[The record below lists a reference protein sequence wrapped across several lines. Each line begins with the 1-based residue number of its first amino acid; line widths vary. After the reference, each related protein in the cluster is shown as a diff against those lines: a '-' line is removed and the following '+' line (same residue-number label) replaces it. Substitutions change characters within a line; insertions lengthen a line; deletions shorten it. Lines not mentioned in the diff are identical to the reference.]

1 MAQDDRS
8 TYLHKEWIGMLQPVG
23 LVVEPTALVQAQISL
38 DRGRLVELQQPFKG
52 WMTEGNLPGRP
63 DYQGAWL
70 SGDRFQA
77 FLTEFLRWPA
87 KTVAGLGDTP
97 LPQDFTL
104 YLPDYGETL
113 EPTYGVKDKA
123 GDWVMLVKVV
133 PLGWE
138 FDQDEPGSEQR
149 WQATPQQKFERLL
162 REKQQPVGLMFN
174 GTHIRLVYAPRGEA
188 SGYLTFPV
196 QAMTEVAGRLI
207 LGAMEML
214 LGRNSLLASQPEQRL
229 TKVLEASRKAQAM
242 VSEQLAAQV
251 LDALWELLRG
261 FESAYKMVQSPLLE
275 ELSQTR
281 EGCRHLY
288 GGLITTLMRLVF
300 LLYAEERDVMPDDA
314 VYGQHY
320 SVLGLYECLVEE
332 NGTYPDTMDQRYGA
346 WAGLLSLFRLVYEG
360 GGPYEDYLPARHG
373 QLFDP
378 DAYPF
383 LEGRRTPAAAISH
396 LPQVAD
402 GVVFRMLD
410 KLLMLK
416 GDRLS
421 YRALSVEEIGSV
433 YEGIMGFEVEVAPGP
448 SLAVRP
454 KDVVIDL
461 EALLAKKPADRLSML
476 KEAGCDLGTG
486 KAAKDLKAAKT
497 LPDLQAALDRRI
509 SHRTPSLLPMG
520 SLYLQPG
527 EERRRSGSHYTPQKL
542 TQPIV
547 ETTLRPILSQ
557 FGPHPT
563 AEQILSLKVCDLA
576 MGSGAFLVETCRQLA
591 DELVKAWEREK
602 ATPRGALDPLL
613 MARRLVAQR
622 CLYGVDKNPFAVNL
636 AKLSL
641 WLLTL
646 SNDRPFTFVDH
657 ALKAGDSLVGLTSK
671 EIGSFTQVA
680 QLSLLDSDS
689 QVREQLRQVE
699 NYRRAIQET
708 DTTDDDQMSRKY
720 EAWQQAEAILE
731 GPRLAGL
738 MKVGAFFKGQKPKER
753 EQLAQE
759 YQTLWAQG
767 TKAELAEIVASL
779 QQNDR
784 PLTPFNWEIEFP
796 EVFDRQNAGF
806 DAIVGNP
813 PFAGKNTLINGHP
826 EGYLDWLKV
835 VHPESHGNADLV
847 AHFFR
852 RTFTILRK
860 EGTFGLVSTNTVSQG
875 DTRSTG
881 LRVMAKEGCDFY
893 NVTKRVKWQ
902 GAAAVVASVTHGYK
916 GKYSGQRYLNG
927 RAVDK
932 ITAFFFH
939 DGGNED
945 PKKLRA
951 NEDKSFQGSI
961 VLGMGFIF
969 DDTDKKGVASTIAE
983 MHRLIEENPKNAE
996 VIFPY
1001 IGGEEVNSSPTHS
1014 HHRYV
1019 INFGEM
1025 SEAAVRKKY
1034 PDLMKI
1040 VEEKVKPERLKQK
1053 DKGGKKIWWQFL
1065 RTRGELQKKIV
1076 GSNQVLVI
1084 SQVGNA
1090 CAFAFLP
1097 TGMVYSHR
1105 LIIFPWQTYTA
1116 FIILQGRCHEIWAR
1130 FLSYSLKDDFA
1141 YGPSDCFENFPFP
1154 ANWETNPT
1162 LEAIGKTYYDYR
1174 ADLMVQ
1180 NNQGLTDTYN
1190 RFHDPHEDDPAIL
1203 KLREL
1208 HSQMDRAV
1216 LNAYGWQDLET
1227 TCGFALDYLDID
1239 PEDVPAQA
1247 QERVE
1252 SGDFFFETAEE
1263 AAAFDVL
1270 IRSSQARRGK
1280 LPWRYKWPEAIH
1292 DDVLARLLDLNQ
1304 TRYDEEIRLGLH
1316 GKTGKTGKTS
1326 KGTAK
1331 KKGKPDH
1338 PNHQGELP
1346 LLS

>member
-1 MAQDDRS
+1 MAHDDRS
-8 TYLHKEWIGMLQPVG
+8 IYFHKEWIGMLQPVG
-23 LVVEPTALVQAQISL
+23 LVVEPTALVQSQISL
-38 DRGRLVELQQPFKG
+38 DRGKLVELQQQFKG
-52 WMTEGNLPGRP
+52 FITEGNLPGRS

-70 SGDRFQA
+70 GGDRFQA

-87 KTVAGLGDTP
+87 KTIAGLGDNP

-138 FDQDEPGSEQR
+138 LDQDEPGSEQK

-162 REKQQPVGLMFN
+162 REKQQPVGLIFN

-196 QAMTEVAGRLI
+196 QAMMEVSGRLI

-261 FESAYKMVQSPLLE
+261 FESAYKMVQSPILE
-275 ELSQTR
+275 ELSQNR
-281 EGCRHLY
+281 EGCRHIY

-300 LLYAEERDVMPDDA
+300 LLYAEERDVMPDDE

-320 SVLGLYECLVEE
+320 SVLGLYERLVEE

-383 LEGRRTPAAAISH
+383 LEGRQNPTDAITH
-396 LPQVAD
+396 LPQVSD

-461 EALLAKKPADRLSML
+461 AALLARKPADRLSML
-476 KEAGCDLGTG
+476 KEAECKAEG
-486 KAAKDLKAAKT
+486 KVATAVKVAKT
-497 LPDLQAALDRRI
+497 ILDLQAALDRRI
-509 SHRTPSLLPMG
+509 SHRTPSVLPMG

-557 FGPHPT
+557 LGEHPT

-602 ATPRGALDPLL
+602 STPRGALDPLL

-657 ALKAGDSLVGLTSK
+657 ALKDGDSLVGLTSK
-671 EIGSFTQVA
+671 EISSFTKVA
-680 QLSLLDSDS
+680 QLSLLDSDA

-699 NYRRAIQET
+699 NYRRSIQET

-720 EAWQQAEAILE
+720 QAWQQVEAILA

-738 MKVGAFFKGQKPKER
+738 MKVGAFFKGKNAKER
-753 EQLAQE
+753 EQLEQE
-759 YQTLWAQG
+759 YQTLLAQG
-767 TKAELAEIVASL
+767 TEAELEAIVASL
-779 QQNDR
+779 QQSDR
-784 PLTPFNWEIEFP
+784 PLTPFHWEIEFP
-796 EVFDRQNAGF
+796 EVFDRKNPGF

-826 EGYLDWLKV
+826 DGYLDWLKV

-860 EGTFGLVSTNTVSQG
+860 QGTFGLVSTNTVSQG
-875 DTRSTG
+875 DTRSSG
-881 LRVMAKEGCDFY
+881 LRVIAKEGCDFY

-916 GKYSGQRYLNG
+916 GQYSGQRYLNC
-927 RAVDK
+927 RAVNQ

-939 DGGNED
+939 DGGNDD
-945 PKKLRA
+945 PKVLLA
-951 NEDKSFQGSI
+951 NKNKSFIGSY
-961 VLGMGFIF
+961 VLGMGFTF
-969 DDTDKKGVASTIAE
+969 DDTNPEATPIAE
-983 MHRLIEENPKNAE
+983 MHRLIEKDSRNAE
-996 VIFPY
+996 CIFPY
-1001 IGGEEVNSSPTHS
+1001 IGGEEVNSSPTHA
-1014 HHRYV
+1014 HRRYV
-1019 INFGEM
+1019 INLGEITEE
-1025 SEAAVRKKY
+1025 EARKW
-1034 PDLMKI
+1034 PDLMAI
-1040 VEEKVKPERLKQK
+1040 VEEKVKPARLAQK
-1053 DKGGKKIWWQFL
+1053 REVRARYWWRF
-1065 RTRGELQKKIV
+1065 GETTPALFREIAECDR
-1076 GSNQVLVI
+1076 VLAI
-1084 SQVGNA
+1084 SRVGNA
-1090 CAFAFLP
+1090 VAFTFLP
-1097 TGMVYSHR
+1097 NEMVYAES
-1105 LIIFPWQTYTA
+1105 LVVFPLSSYSS
-1116 FIILQGRCHEIWAR
+1116 FGILQGRIHEIWAR
-1130 FLSYSLKDDFA
+1130 FLSSSMKDDLRYSCA
-1141 YGPSDCFENFPFP
+1141 DCFETFPFP
-1154 ANWETNPT
+1154 ANWETDPA
-1162 LEAIGKTYYDYR
+1162 LDKIGKTYYEYR
-1174 ADLMVQ
+1174 ADLMIR
-1180 NNQGLTDTYN
+1180 NNQGLTATYN
-1190 RFHDPHEDDPAIL
+1190 RFHDPHEDDPDIL

-1208 HSQMDRAV
+1208 HDQMDRAV
-1216 LNAYGWQDLET
+1216 LDAYGWQDIES
-1227 TCGFALDYLDID
+1227 TCGFALDYLDVD
-1239 PEDVPAQA
+1239 PEDLPAQA

-1252 SGDFFFETAEE
+1252 SGDLFFSTAEE

-1270 IRSSQARRGK
+1270 VRSSQAKRGK
-1280 LPWRYKWPEAIH
+1280 LPWRYKWPEVIH

-1304 TRYDEEIRLGLH
+1304 KRYDEEVRLGLH
-1316 GKTGKTGKTS
+1316 GNAKAIGKGTTKK

-1331 KKGKPDH
+1331 KKGEIIKEEQ
-1338 PNHQGELP
+1338 QGEL
-1346 LLS
+1346 LFLD

>member
-8 TYLHKEWIGMLQPVG
+8 TYFHKEWIGMLQPVG

-38 DRGRLVELQQPFKG
+38 DRGKLVELQQQFKG
-52 WMTEGNLPGRP
+52 FITEGNLPGRP

-70 SGDRFQA
+70 GGDRFQA

-87 KTVAGLGDTP
+87 KTIAGFGDTP

-138 FDQDEPGSEQR
+138 LDQDEPGSEQK

-162 REKQQPVGLMFN
+162 REKQQPVGLIFN

-196 QAMTEVAGRLI
+196 QAMMEVSGRLI

-261 FESAYKMVQSPLLE
+261 FESAYKMVQSPILE
-275 ELSQTR
+275 ELSQNR
-281 EGCRHLY
+281 EGRRHIY

-300 LLYAEERDVMPDDA
+300 LLYAEERDVMPDDEI
-314 VYGQHY
+314 YGQHY
-320 SVLGLYECLVEE
+320 SVLGLYERLVEE

-383 LEGRRTPAAAISH
+383 LEGRQKPKDAISH
-396 LPQVAD
+396 LPQVSD

-461 EALLAKKPADRLSML
+461 AALLARKPADRLSML
-476 KEAGCDLGTG
+476 KEAECKAEG
-486 KAAKDLKAAKT
+486 KVATAVKAAKT
-497 LPDLQAALDRRI
+497 ILDLQAALDRRI
-509 SHRTPSLLPMG
+509 SHRTPSVLPMG

-557 FGPHPT
+557 LGEHPT

-657 ALKAGDSLVGLTSK
+657 ALKDGDSLVGLTRS
-671 EIGSFTQVA
+671 EISSFTKVA
-680 QLSLLDSDS
+680 QLSLLDSDA

-699 NYRRAIQET
+699 NYRRSIQET

-720 EAWQQAEAILE
+720 QAWQQVEALLE

-753 EQLAQE
+753 EQLEQD
-759 YQTLWAQG
+759 YQTL
-767 TKAELAEIVASL
+767 
-779 QQNDR
+779 
-784 PLTPFNWEIEFP
+784 
-796 EVFDRQNAGF
+796 
-806 DAIVGNP
+806 
-813 PFAGKNTLINGHP
+813 
-826 EGYLDWLKV
+826 
-835 VHPESHGNADLV
+835 
-847 AHFFR
+847 
-852 RTFTILRK
+852 
-860 EGTFGLVSTNTVSQG
+860 
-875 DTRSTG
+875 
-881 LRVMAKEGCDFY
+881 
-893 NVTKRVKWQ
+893 
-902 GAAAVVASVTHGYK
+902 
-916 GKYSGQRYLNG
+916 
-927 RAVDK
+927 
-932 ITAFFFH
+932 
-939 DGGNED
+939 
-945 PKKLRA
+945 
-951 NEDKSFQGSI
+951 
-961 VLGMGFIF
+961 
-969 DDTDKKGVASTIAE
+969 
-983 MHRLIEENPKNAE
+983 
-996 VIFPY
+996 
-1001 IGGEEVNSSPTHS
+1001 
-1014 HHRYV
+1014 
-1019 INFGEM
+1019 
-1025 SEAAVRKKY
+1025 
-1034 PDLMKI
+1034 
-1040 VEEKVKPERLKQK
+1040 
-1053 DKGGKKIWWQFL
+1053 
-1065 RTRGELQKKIV
+1065 
-1076 GSNQVLVI
+1076 
-1084 SQVGNA
+1084 
-1090 CAFAFLP
+1090 
-1097 TGMVYSHR
+1097 
-1105 LIIFPWQTYTA
+1105 
-1116 FIILQGRCHEIWAR
+1116 
-1130 FLSYSLKDDFA
+1130 LS
-1141 YGPSDCFENFPFP
+1141 
-1154 ANWETNPT
+1154 
-1162 LEAIGKTYYDYR
+1162 
-1174 ADLMVQ
+1174 
-1180 NNQGLTDTYN
+1180 
-1190 RFHDPHEDDPAIL
+1190 
-1203 KLREL
+1203 
-1208 HSQMDRAV
+1208 
-1216 LNAYGWQDLET
+1216 
-1227 TCGFALDYLDID
+1227 
-1239 PEDVPAQA
+1239 
-1247 QERVE
+1247 
-1252 SGDFFFETAEE
+1252 
-1263 AAAFDVL
+1263 
-1270 IRSSQARRGK
+1270 
-1280 LPWRYKWPEAIH
+1280 
-1292 DDVLARLLDLNQ
+1292 
-1304 TRYDEEIRLGLH
+1304 
-1316 GKTGKTGKTS
+1316 
-1326 KGTAK
+1326 
-1331 KKGKPDH
+1331 
-1338 PNHQGELP
+1338 
-1346 LLS
+1346 

>member
-1 MAQDDRS
+1 MAYDDRS

-38 DRGRLVELQQPFKG
+38 DRGKLVDLQQAFKG

-63 DYQGAWL
+63 DYQDAWL
-70 SGDRFQA
+70 SGDRFQT

-87 KTVAGLGDTP
+87 KAVAGLGDTP
-97 LPQDFTL
+97 LPPDLTL

-113 EPTYGVKDKA
+113 EPTYGVKDKV

-133 PLGWE
+133 PLGWAL
-138 FDQDEPGSEQR
+138 DQDEPGSEQR

-162 REKQQPVGLMFN
+162 REKQQPVGLLFN

-261 FESAYKMVQSPLLE
+261 FESADKMVQSPLLE

-314 VYGQHY
+314 VYSQHY
-320 SVLGLYECLVEE
+320 SVLGLYERLVEE

-360 GGPYEDYLPARHG
+360 GGPYGDYLPARHG

-383 LEGRRTPAAAISH
+383 LEGRQTPAATISH

-476 KEAGCDLGTG
+476 KAAECKTEG
-486 KAAKDLKAAKT
+486 KVATAVKAAKT
-497 LPDLQAALDRRI
+497 IPDLQGALDRRI
-509 SHRTPSLLPMG
+509 SHRTPSLLPKG

-563 AEQILSLKVCDLA
+563 VEQILSLKVCDLA

-591 DELVKAWEREK
+591 DALVKAWEREK
-602 ATPRGALDPLL
+602 ATPGGALDPLL

-671 EIGSFTQVA
+671 EIGRFTQSA
-680 QLSLLDSDS
+680 QLSLLDGDD

-708 DTTDDDQMSRKY
+708 DTTDDDQMGRKY
-720 EAWQQAEAILE
+720 EAWQQAEAMLE

-738 MKVGAFFKGQKPKER
+738 MTVGAFFKGQKPKER

-767 TKAELAEIVASL
+767 TKAELEAVVASL

-784 PLTPFNWEIEFP
+784 PLTPFNWELEFP
-796 EVFDRQNAGF
+796 EVFERQNPGF

-813 PFAGKNTLINGHP
+813 PFAGKNNVINSNP
-826 EGYLDWLKV
+826 EGYVDWLKE

-852 RTFTILRK
+852 RAFTIIRHGGAL
-860 EGTFGLVSTNTVSQG
+860 GLIATNTIAQG

-881 LRVMAKEGCDFY
+881 LRYLCHHGGIIY
-893 NVTKRVKWQ
+893 NATRRYRWPGV
-902 GAAAVVASVTHGYK
+902 AAVVVSLVH
-916 GKYSGQRYLNG
+916 
-927 RAVDK
+927 
-932 ITAFFFH
+932 
-939 DGGNED
+939 
-945 PKKLRA
+945 
-951 NEDKSFQGSI
+951 
-961 VLGMGFIF
+961 IF
-969 DDTDKKGVASTIAE
+969 KE
-983 MHRLIEENPKNAE
+983 
-996 VIFPY
+996 
-1001 IGGEEVNSSPTHS
+1001 
-1014 HHRYV
+1014 
-1019 INFGEM
+1019 
-1025 SEAAVRKKY
+1025 
-1034 PDLMKI
+1034 
-1040 VEEKVKPERLKQK
+1040 
-1053 DKGGKKIWWQFL
+1053 
-1065 RTRGELQKKIV
+1065 
-1076 GSNQVLVI
+1076 
-1084 SQVGNA
+1084 
-1090 CAFAFLP
+1090 
-1097 TGMVYSHR
+1097 
-1105 LIIFPWQTYTA
+1105 
-1116 FIILQGRCHEIWAR
+1116 
-1130 FLSYSLKDDFA
+1130 
-1141 YGPSDCFENFPFP
+1141 
-1154 ANWETNPT
+1154 
-1162 LEAIGKTYYDYR
+1162 
-1174 ADLMVQ
+1174 
-1180 NNQGLTDTYN
+1180 
-1190 RFHDPHEDDPAIL
+1190 
-1203 KLREL
+1203 
-1208 HSQMDRAV
+1208 
-1216 LNAYGWQDLET
+1216 
-1227 TCGFALDYLDID
+1227 
-1239 PEDVPAQA
+1239 
-1247 QERVE
+1247 
-1252 SGDFFFETAEE
+1252 
-1263 AAAFDVL
+1263 
-1270 IRSSQARRGK
+1270 
-1280 LPWRYKWPEAIH
+1280 
-1292 DDVLARLLDLNQ
+1292 
-1304 TRYDEEIRLGLH
+1304 
-1316 GKTGKTGKTS
+1316 
-1326 KGTAK
+1326 
-1331 KKGKPDH
+1331 
-1338 PNHQGELP
+1338 
-1346 LLS
+1346 

>member
-1 MAQDDRS
+1 M
-8 TYLHKEWIGMLQPVG
+8 KERI
-23 LVVEPTALVQAQISL
+23 
-38 DRGRLVELQQPFKG
+38 
-52 WMTEGNLPGRP
+52 
-63 DYQGAWL
+63 
-70 SGDRFQA
+70 
-77 FLTEFLRWPA
+77 EF
-87 KTVAGLGDTP
+87 
-97 LPQDFTL
+97 
-104 YLPDYGETL
+104 
-113 EPTYGVKDKA
+113 
-123 GDWVMLVKVV
+123 
-133 PLGWE
+133 
-138 FDQDEPGSEQR
+138 
-149 WQATPQQKFERLL
+149 
-162 REKQQPVGLMFN
+162 N
-174 GTHIRLVYAPRGEA
+174 
-188 SGYLTFPV
+188 
-196 QAMTEVAGRLI
+196 
-207 LGAMEML
+207 
-214 LGRNSLLASQPEQRL
+214 
-229 TKVLEASRKAQAM
+229 
-242 VSEQLAAQV
+242 QV

-261 FESAYKMVQSPLLE
+261 FESAYKMVQSPILE
-275 ELSQTR
+275 ELSQNR
-281 EGCRHLY
+281 EGRRHIY

-300 LLYAEERDVMPDDA
+300 LLYAEERDVMPDDEI
-314 VYGQHY
+314 YGQHY
-320 SVLGLYECLVEE
+320 SVLGLYERLVEE

-383 LEGRRTPAAAISH
+383 LEGRQKPKDAISH
-396 LPQVAD
+396 LPQVSD

-461 EALLAKKPADRLSML
+461 AALLARKPADRLSML
-476 KEAGCDLGTG
+476 KEAECKAEG
-486 KAAKDLKAAKT
+486 KVATAVKAAKT
-497 LPDLQAALDRRI
+497 ILDLQAALDRRI
-509 SHRTPSLLPMG
+509 SHRTPSVLPMG

-557 FGPHPT
+557 LGEHPT

-657 ALKAGDSLVGLTSK
+657 ALKDGDSLVGLTRS
-671 EIGSFTQVA
+671 EIGSFTKVA
-680 QLSLLDSDS
+680 QLSLLDSEA

-699 NYRRAIQET
+699 NYRRSIQET

-720 EAWQQAEAILE
+720 QAWQQVEALLE

-753 EQLAQE
+753 EQLEQE
-759 YQTLWAQG
+759 YQTLLAQG
-767 TKAELAEIVASL
+767 TEAELEAIVASL
-779 QQNDR
+779 QQSDR
-784 PLTPFNWEIEFP
+784 PLTPFHWEIEFP
-796 EVFDRQNAGF
+796 EVFDRENPGF

-826 EGYLDWLKV
+826 DGYLDWLKF

-860 EGTFGLVSTNTVSQG
+860 QGSFGLVSTNTVSQG
-875 DTRSTG
+875 DTRSSG
-881 LRVMAKEGCDFY
+881 LRVITKEGCDFY

-916 GKYSGQRYLNG
+916 GQYSGQRYLNG
-927 RAVDK
+927 RAVNQ

-945 PKKLRA
+945 PKALLA
-951 NEDKSFQGSI
+951 NKNKGFVGSV
-961 VLGMGFIF
+961 VLGMGFTF
-969 DDTDKKGVASTIAE
+969 DDTNPEATPIEE
-983 MHRLIEENPKNAE
+983 MHRLIEKDPRNAE
-996 VIFPY
+996 RIFPY
-1001 IGGEEVNSSPTHS
+1001 IGGEEVNSSPTHA

-1019 INFGEM
+1019 ISFGEM
-1025 SEAAVRKKY
+1025 TETEARQW
-1034 PDLMKI
+1034 PDLMAI
-1040 VEEKVKPERLKQK
+1040 VEEKVKPARLAQKREIRARYWWRFGETAPALFRTIAECER
-1053 DKGGKKIWWQFL
+1053 
-1065 RTRGELQKKIV
+1065 
-1076 GSNQVLVI
+1076 VLVI
-1084 SQVGNA
+1084 SRVGNA
-1090 CAFAFLP
+1090 VAFTFLLNE
-1097 TGMVYSHR
+1097 MVYANS
-1105 LIIFPWQTYTA
+1105 LDIFP
-1116 FIILQGRCHEIWAR
+1116 FEEHSVLSILQSRTHEIWAR
-1130 FLSYSLKDDFA
+1130 FFGSSLGSTLR
-1141 YGPSDCFENFPFP
+1141 YNPSDCFETFPFP
-1154 ANWETNPT
+1154 KNWETDPT
-1162 LEAIGKTYYDYR
+1162 LEAIGKAYYEYR
-1174 ADLMVQ
+1174 ADLMIR

-1190 RFHDPHEDDPAIL
+1190 RFHDPHEDDPDIL

-1208 HSQMDRAV
+1208 HDQMDRAV
-1216 LNAYGWQDLET
+1216 LNAYGWQDIET
-1227 TCGFALDYLDID
+1227 TCGFALDYLDVE
-1239 PEDVPAQA
+1239 PEDLPAQA

-1252 SGDFFFETAEE
+1252 SGDLFFPTAEE

-1270 IRSSQARRGK
+1270 IRSNQAKRGK

-1304 TRYDEEIRLGLH
+1304 KRYDEEVRCLDSGY
-1316 GKTGKTGKTS
+1316 S
-1326 KGTAK
+1326 
-1331 KKGKPDH
+1331 
-1338 PNHQGELP
+1338 
-1346 LLS
+1346 S